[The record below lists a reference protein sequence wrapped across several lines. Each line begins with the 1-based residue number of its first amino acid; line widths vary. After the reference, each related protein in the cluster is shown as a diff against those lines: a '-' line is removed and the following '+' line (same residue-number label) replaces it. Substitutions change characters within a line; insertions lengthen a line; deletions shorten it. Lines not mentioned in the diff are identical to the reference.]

1 MNEHK
6 VKTRLVI
13 IPLLIITMSVVI
25 SSILLVLFYEKYF
38 NNTLEGNYNS
48 FC

>member
-1 MNEHK
+1 MNENK

-13 IPLLIITMSVVI
+13 IPLLVVTMSVVI

-38 NNTLEGNYNS
+38 NDTLDGNYNT